1 MINPNKSYTNTTI
14 PSQTSPTVSIQQI
27 VLPIQGMSCAS
38 CVNRIQTNLSKLN
51 GVNSASVNLATES
64 AVIAFDDSRISIE
77 SIKKSIEDIGYQV
90 VVADEDNLEDVK
102 ENLDQRESA
111 SLKKDFILSAIL
123 TIPISILNMF
133 FAHSFFGVNYFLFV
147 LTAPVLL
154 WSGRRF
160 FIGFWKLLKHFS
172 ADMNTLVAVGTS
184 IAFIFSAIITFFPEI
199 LTDIGEHPT
208 TYYDTSAVIITLILM
223 GRLLE
228 ARAKGKASES
238 LKKLLHLQS
247 KTARVIR
254 NGQEMDIPIKQV
266 MIDDL
271 IIVRPGERIPVDGI
285 LTEGYSFVD
294 ESMISGESIP
304 VEKQIGSEVTGAT
317 INQSGSFTFQAKKVG
332 KDTLFAQIVNLVEDA
347 QASKA
352 PIQQLADR
360 VASVFVPSVILISVL
375 TFTLWYLLGVEHNL
389 VHAIFS
395 AVAVLVVACPCALG
409 LATPTAIMVGTGV
422 GAEHGIIIKNAR
434 SLEIAHKINTVVLDK
449 TGTVTYGKPSVKEVM
464 AFQPFNQ
471 NELIYYAAM
480 VEKYSEHPIAHA
492 IIAHANNLEI
502 KLGTPYQFDSIPGK
516 GSEAMVDTKLVKV
529 GNYKY
534 LEEVIKSSGEYL
546 SSVTKLESSG
556 NTVVFVS
563 VAGKL
568 AGLIAVA
575 DQIKET
581 SKSAIQAMSN
591 SGLSVWMITGD
602 NKRTAENIAKEVGIA
617 NYLAEV
623 LPQDKVLNVKKLQEQ
638 GNTVAMVGDGINDS
652 PALAQADIGI
662 AMGTGTDIA
671 NETGDII
678 LVKGD
683 LRNVNTAIEL
693 SKKTMKT
700 IRQNLFWAFI
710 YNIILIPLAA
720 FGNLDPMLAAGAMAL
735 SSVSVVSNSLRLKR
749 FKP

>member
-1 MINPNKSYTNTTI
+1 MTENSDSLKYQRII
-14 PSQTSPTVSIQQI
+14 
-27 VLPIQGMSCAS
+27 LPIQGMSCAS
-38 CVNRIQTNLSKLN
+38 CVSRIQTNLSKLE
-51 GVNSASVNLATES
+51 GISSASVNLATEL
-64 AVIAFDDSRISIE
+64 ATIAFDDSTISIE

-90 VVADEDNLEDVK
+90 VVAEEDNLEDVK
-102 ENLDQRESA
+102 KNLEQKESA
-111 SLKKDFILSAIL
+111 SLRRDFILSAML
-123 TIPISILNMF
+123 TVPISILNMF
-133 FAHSFFGVNYFLFV
+133 FAHSVFWVNYLLFV
-147 LTAPVLL
+147 LTVPVLF
-154 WSGRRF
+154 WSGKRF

-184 IAFIFSAIITFFPEI
+184 IAFIFSAVVTFFPVI
-199 LTDIGEHPT
+199 LTDIGQHPI

-228 ARAKGKASES
+228 ARAKGKASS
-238 LKKLLHLQS
+238 ALKKLLHLQA
-247 KTARVIR
+247 KIARIIR
-254 NGQEMDIPIKQV
+254 NGQEIDIPIKQV
-266 MIDDL
+266 IIDDL

-285 LTEGYSFVD
+285 VTEGYSSVD
-294 ESMISGESIP
+294 ESMISGESLP
-304 VEKQIGSEVTGAT
+304 VEKQIGSEVSGAT
-317 INQSGSFTFQAKKVG
+317 INQSGSFIFQAKKVG
-332 KDTLFAQIVNLVEDA
+332 KNTLFAQIVKLVEDA

-360 VASVFVPSVILISVL
+360 VASVFVPSVIIISIL
-375 TFTLWYLLGVEHNL
+375 TFALWYLLGTEHNL
-389 VHAIFS
+389 IHAIFS

-422 GAEHGIIIKNAR
+422 GAEHGIIIKDAR
-434 SLEIAHKINTVVLDK
+434 SLEIAHKIDTIVLDK
-449 TGTVTYGKPSVKEVM
+449 TGTVTYGKPSVKKVI
-464 AFQPFNQ
+464 AFQPFTQ
-471 NELIYYAAM
+471 NELIYHTAM
-480 VEKYSEHPIAHA
+480 VEKYSEHPIARAVIEHA
-492 IIAHANNLEI
+492 SKLEI
-502 KLGTPYQFDSIPGK
+502 KLGTPYQFDSVPGK
-516 GSEAMVDTKLVKV
+516 GSEAIVEKKLVKV

-534 LEEVIKSSGEYL
+534 LEEIIKSSGENL
-546 SSVTKLESSG
+546 SGVTKLESAG

-563 VAGKL
+563 ISNKL

-575 DQIKET
+575 DRIKET
-581 SKSAIQAMSN
+581 SMSAVATMSS

-602 NKRTAENIAKEVGIA
+602 NKRTAENIANEVGIT

-623 LPQDKVLNVKKLQEQ
+623 LPHDKVQSVKKLQEQ
-638 GNTVAMVGDGINDS
+638 GRTVAMVGDGINDS
-652 PALAQADIGI
+652 PALAQADVGI

-720 FGNLDPMLAAGAMAL
+720 FGILDPMLAAGAMAL
-735 SSVSVVSNSLRLKR
+735 SSVSVVSNSLRLRR

>member
-1 MINPNKSYTNTTI
+1 MTEISDSLKYQKI
-14 PSQTSPTVSIQQI
+14 I
-27 VLPIQGMSCAS
+27 LPIQGMSCAS
-38 CVNRIQTNLSKLN
+38 CVSRIQTNLAKLD
-51 GVNSASVNLATES
+51 GINSASVNLATEL
-64 AVIAFDDSRISIE
+64 ATIAFDDSTISIE
-77 SIKKSIEDIGYQV
+77 SIKKSIEDIGYKV
-90 VVADEDNLEDVK
+90 VVAEEDNLEDVK
-102 ENLDQRESA
+102 ENLEQKESA
-111 SLKKDFILSAIL
+111 SLRRDFILSAIL
-123 TIPISILNMF
+123 TVPISILNMF
-133 FAHSFFGVNYFLFV
+133 FSHSVFWINYLLFV

-160 FIGFWKLLKHFS
+160 FIGFWKMLKHFS

-184 IAFIFSAIITFFPEI
+184 IAFVFSSVVTFFPEI
-199 LTDIGEHPT
+199 LTGIGEHPT

-266 MIDDL
+266 VIDDL

-285 LTEGYSFVD
+285 LTEGYSSVD
-294 ESMISGESIP
+294 ESMISGESLP
-304 VEKQIGSEVTGAT
+304 VEKQIGSEVIGAT
-317 INQSGSFTFQAKKVG
+317 INQSGSFIFQAKKVG
-332 KDTLFAQIVNLVEDA
+332 KNTLFAQIVKLVEDA
-347 QASKA
+347 QSSKA

-360 VASVFVPSVILISVL
+360 VASVFVPSVILISIL
-375 TFTLWYLLGVEHNL
+375 TFTLWYLVGGEHNF

-434 SLEIAHKINTVVLDK
+434 SLEIAHKIDTIVLDK
-449 TGTVTYGKPSVKEVM
+449 TGTVTYGKPSVKKVI
-464 AFQPFNQ
+464 AFQPYTQ

-492 IIAHANNLEI
+492 IIEHAAKLEI
-502 KLGTPYQFDSIPGK
+502 KLDTPYQFDSVPGK
-516 GSEAMVDTKLVKV
+516 GSEAIVDTKLVKV
-529 GNYKY
+529 GNYNY
-534 LEEVIKSSGEYL
+534 LEEVIKSSGEDL
-546 SSVTKLESSG
+546 SAVANLESIG
-556 NTVVFVS
+556 NTVVFV
-563 VAGKL
+563 AITGKL
-568 AGLIAVA
+568 AGLISVA

-581 SKSAIQAMSN
+581 SKSAVETMSN

-602 NKRTAENIAKEVGIA
+602 NKRTAANIANEVGIT
-617 NYLAEV
+617 NYIAEV

-638 GNTVAMVGDGINDS
+638 GKTVAMVGDGINDS

-678 LVKGD
+678 LVHGD
-683 LRNVNTAIEL
+683 LRNVITAIEL
-693 SKKTMKT
+693 SKRTMKT

-720 FGNLDPMLAAGAMAL
+720 FGILDPMLAAGAMAL
-735 SSVSVVSNSLRLKR
+735 SSVSVVANSLRLKR
-749 FKP
+749 YK

>member
-1 MINPNKSYTNTTI
+1 MTEISDSSKYQKI
-14 PSQTSPTVSIQQI
+14 I
-27 VLPIQGMSCAS
+27 LPIQGMSCAS
-38 CVNRIQTNLSKLN
+38 CVSRIQTNLSKLD
-51 GVNSASVNLATES
+51 GINSASVNLATEL
-64 AVIAFDDSRISIE
+64 ATIAFDDSTISIE
-77 SIKKSIEDIGYQV
+77 NIKKSIEEIGYQV
-90 VVADEDNLEDVK
+90 VTAEEDTLEDVRK
-102 ENLDQRESA
+102 NLDQKESV
-111 SLKKDFILSAIL
+111 SLRRDFILSAIL
-123 TIPISILNMF
+123 TVPISILNMF
-133 FAHSFFGVNYFLFV
+133 FAHSLFWINYLLFV
-147 LTAPVLL
+147 LTVPVLF

-160 FIGFWKLLKHFS
+160 FTGFWKLLKHFS

-184 IAFIFSAIITFFPEI
+184 IAFIFSAVVTFFPVI
-199 LTDIGEHPT
+199 LTDIAQHPI

-228 ARAKGKASES
+228 ARAKGKASS
-238 LKKLLHLQS
+238 ALKKLLHLQS
-247 KTARVIR
+247 KNARVIR
-254 NGQEMDIPIKQV
+254 NGQEIDIPIKQV
-266 MIDDL
+266 MINDL

-285 LTEGYSFVD
+285 VTEGYSLVD
-294 ESMISGESIP
+294 ESMISGESLP
-304 VEKQIGSEVTGAT
+304 VEKQIGSEVIGAT
-317 INQSGSFTFQAKKVG
+317 INQSGSFIFQAKKVG
-332 KDTLFAQIVNLVEDA
+332 KNTLFAQIVKLVEDA
-347 QASKA
+347 QTSKA

-360 VASVFVPSVILISVL
+360 VAAVFVPSVIIISIL
-375 TFTLWYLLGVEHNL
+375 TFALWYLLGTEHNF

-434 SLEIAHKINTVVLDK
+434 SLEIAHKIDTIVLDK
-449 TGTVTYGKPSVKEVM
+449 TGTVTYGQPSVKNVI
-464 AFQPFNQ
+464 AFQLFTQ

-492 IIAHANNLEI
+492 IIEHANKLEI

-516 GSEAMVDTKLVKV
+516 GSEAIVDKKLVKV

-534 LEEVIKSSGEYL
+534 LEEIIKSSGEDL
-546 SSVTKLESSG
+546 SGVTKLESTG
-556 NTVVFVS
+556 HTVVFVS
-563 VAGKL
+563 ISNKL

-575 DQIKET
+575 DRIKET
-581 SKSAIQAMSN
+581 SMSAVAAMSS

-602 NKRTAENIAKEVGIA
+602 NKRTAENIAKEVSIT

-623 LPQDKVLNVKKLQEQ
+623 LPQDKVQNVKKLQEQ
-638 GNTVAMVGDGINDS
+638 GRTVAMVGDGINDS

-683 LRNVNTAIEL
+683 LRNVITAIEL

-720 FGNLDPMLAAGAMAL
+720 FGILDPMLAAGAMAL

-749 FKP
+749 FKV

>member
-1 MINPNKSYTNTTI
+1 MTEKSDSLKYQKI
-14 PSQTSPTVSIQQI
+14 I
-27 VLPIQGMSCAS
+27 LPIQGMSCAS
-38 CVNRIQTNLSKLN
+38 CVSRIQTNLSKLD
-51 GVNSASVNLATES
+51 GINSASVNLATEL
-64 AVIAFDDSRISIE
+64 ATIAFDDSTISIE

-90 VVADEDNLEDVK
+90 VVAEEDNLEDVK
-102 ENLDQRESA
+102 ENLEQKESA
-111 SLKKDFILSAIL
+111 SLKRDFILSAIL
-123 TIPISILNMF
+123 TLPISILNMF
-133 FAHSFFGVNYFLFV
+133 FTHSVFWINYLLFV
-147 LTAPVLL
+147 LTAPILL

-184 IAFIFSAIITFFPEI
+184 IAFIFSAVVTFFPVI
-199 LTDIGEHPT
+199 LTDIGQHPI

-228 ARAKGKASES
+228 ARAKGKASS
-238 LKKLLHLQS
+238 ALKKLLHLQS
-247 KTARVIR
+247 KIARVIR
-254 NGQEMDIPIKQV
+254 NGQEIDIPIMQV
-266 MIDDL
+266 IIDDL
-271 IIVRPGERIPVDGI
+271 IIVKPGERIPVDGI
-285 LTEGYSFVD
+285 VTEGYSSVD
-294 ESMISGESIP
+294 ESMISGESLP
-304 VEKQIGSEVTGAT
+304 VEKQIGSEVIGAT
-317 INQSGSFTFQAKKVG
+317 INQSGSFIFQAKKVG
-332 KDTLFAQIVNLVEDA
+332 KNTLFAQIIKLVEDA
-347 QASKA
+347 QTSKA

-360 VASVFVPSVILISVL
+360 VAAVFVPSVIIISIL
-375 TFTLWYLLGVEHNL
+375 TFTLWYLLGTEHNL

-422 GAEHGIIIKNAR
+422 GAEHGIIIKNVR
-434 SLEIAHKINTVVLDK
+434 SLEIAHKIDTIVLDK
-449 TGTVTYGKPSVKEVM
+449 TGTVTYGKPSVNEVIP
-464 AFQPFNQ
+464 FQPFTK
-471 NELIYYAAM
+471 NELFYHAAM
-480 VEKYSEHPIAHA
+480 VEKYSEHPVAHA
-492 IIAHANNLEI
+492 IIEHANKLEI

-516 GSEAMVDTKLVKV
+516 GSEAIVDKKLVKV

-534 LEEVIKSSGEYL
+534 LEEIIKSSGEDL
-546 SSVTKLESSG
+546 SGVPNLQSTG

-563 VAGKL
+563 ISNKL

-575 DQIKET
+575 DRIKET
-581 SKSAIQAMSN
+581 SMSAVAAMSN
-591 SGLSVWMITGD
+591 SGLTVWMITGD
-602 NKRTAENIAKEVGIA
+602 NKRTTENIANEVGITD
-617 NYLAEV
+617 YLADV
-623 LPQDKVLNVKKLQEQ
+623 LPQDKVQNVKKLQEQ
-638 GNTVAMVGDGINDS
+638 GKTVAMVGDGINDS

-693 SKKTMKT
+693 SKKMMKI

-720 FGNLDPMLAAGAMAL
+720 FGILDPMLAAGAMAL

-749 FKP
+749 FKV

>member
-1 MINPNKSYTNTTI
+1 MTEISDSSKYQKI
-14 PSQTSPTVSIQQI
+14 I
-27 VLPIQGMSCAS
+27 LPIQGMSCAS
-38 CVNRIQTNLSKLN
+38 CVSRIQTNLSKLD
-51 GVNSASVNLATES
+51 GINSASVNLATEL
-64 AVIAFDDSRISIE
+64 ATIAFDESTISIE
-77 SIKKSIEDIGYQV
+77 SIRKSIEEIGYQV
-90 VVADEDNLEDVK
+90 LVAEEDNLEDVK
-102 ENLDQRESA
+102 ENLEQKESA
-111 SLKKDFILSAIL
+111 SLRRDFILSAIL
-123 TIPISILNMF
+123 TVPISILNMF
-133 FAHSFFGVNYFLFV
+133 FAHSVFWVNYLLFV
-147 LTAPVLL
+147 LTMPVLL
-154 WSGRRF
+154 LSGRRF

-184 IAFIFSAIITFFPEI
+184 IAFIFSAVVTFFPVI
-199 LTDIGEHPT
+199 LTDIGQHPI

-228 ARAKGKASES
+228 ARAKGKASS
-238 LKKLLHLQS
+238 ALKKLLHLQA
-247 KTARVIR
+247 KIARIIR
-254 NGQEMDIPIKQV
+254 NGQEIDIPIKQV

-285 LTEGYSFVD
+285 VTEGYSSVD
-294 ESMISGESIP
+294 ESMISGESLP
-304 VEKQIGSEVTGAT
+304 VEKLIGSEVIGAT
-317 INQSGSFTFQAKKVG
+317 INQSGSFIFQAKKVG
-332 KDTLFAQIVNLVEDA
+332 KNTLFAQIVKLVEDA
-347 QASKA
+347 QTSKA

-360 VASVFVPSVILISVL
+360 VAAVFVPSVIIISIL
-375 TFTLWYLLGVEHNL
+375 TFTLWYLLGAEHNL
-389 VHAIFS
+389 VQAIFS

-434 SLEIAHKINTVVLDK
+434 SLEIAHKIDTIVLDK
-449 TGTVTYGKPSVKEVM
+449 TGTVTHGEPSVKKVI
-464 AFQPFNQ
+464 AFQQFTQ

-492 IIAHANNLEI
+492 IIEHANKLEI
-502 KLGTPYQFDSIPGK
+502 KLGTPYQFDSISGK
-516 GSEAMVDTKLVKV
+516 GSEAIVEKKLVKV

-534 LEEVIKSSGEYL
+534 LEEVVKSSGEDL
-546 SSVTKLESSG
+546 SVVTKLESTG
-556 NTVVFVS
+556 HTVVFVS
-563 VAGKL
+563 ISNKL

-575 DQIKET
+575 DRIKET
-581 SKSAIQAMSN
+581 SLSAVATMSK
-591 SGLSVWMITGD
+591 SGLTVWMITGD
-602 NKRTAENIAKEVGIA
+602 NKRTAENIANEVGI
-617 NYLAEV
+617 NDYLAEV
-623 LPQDKVLNVKKLQEQ
+623 LPQDKVQNVKKLQEQ
-638 GNTVAMVGDGINDS
+638 GRTVAMVGDGINDS

-720 FGNLDPMLAAGAMAL
+720 FGILDPMLAASAMAL
-735 SSVSVVSNSLRLKR
+735 SSVSVVSNSLRLRR